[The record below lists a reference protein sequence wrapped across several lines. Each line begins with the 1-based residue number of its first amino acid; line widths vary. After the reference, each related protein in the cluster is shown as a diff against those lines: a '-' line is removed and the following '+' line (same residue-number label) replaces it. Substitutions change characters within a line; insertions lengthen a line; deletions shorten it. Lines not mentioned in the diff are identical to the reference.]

1 MCNSDW
7 RQVYRDERR
16 RPAYVVENRK
26 SLDKMEADSST
37 RRELKLPPP
46 NKSKAA

>member
-1 MCNSDW
+1 MCNADW

-16 RPAYVVENRK
+16 RPGYVVENGK
-26 SLDKMEADSST
+26 SVERIDAASPS
-37 RRELKLPPP
+37 RRELKMLSP